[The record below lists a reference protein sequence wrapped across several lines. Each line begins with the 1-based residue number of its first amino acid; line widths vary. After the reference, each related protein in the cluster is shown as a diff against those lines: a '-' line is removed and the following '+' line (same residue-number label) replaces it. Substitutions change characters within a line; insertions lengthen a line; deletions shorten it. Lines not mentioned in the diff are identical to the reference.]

1 MFSGKF
7 FLTVFLITVAITF
20 IQWFFIGFLFHKYQ
34 ASTPATWRKE
44 NNRSYAASM
53 LISLFFAFMF
63 TIISL
68 IWKSNLDGTMN
79 IVDGIIFGAIFWLA
93 FSVTAEIGNAI
104 YVNYSRM
111 FVVGKCLSSLV
122 EYVVA
127 GILASLIL

>member
-34 ASTPATWRKE
+34 ASTPTTWRKE
-44 NNRSYAASM
+44 NTRSYAASM

-63 TIISL
+63 TIIFF
-68 IWKSNLDGTMN
+68 IWESNADSSMN
-79 IVDGIIFGAIFWLA
+79 IVDGIIFGAVFWLA

-122 EYVVA
+122 EYIVA
-127 GILASLIL
+127 GILAVTLL